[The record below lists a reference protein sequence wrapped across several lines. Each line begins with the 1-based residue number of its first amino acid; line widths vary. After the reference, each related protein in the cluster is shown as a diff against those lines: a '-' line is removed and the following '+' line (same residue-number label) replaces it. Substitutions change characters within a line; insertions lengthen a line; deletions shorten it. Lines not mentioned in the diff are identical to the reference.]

1 MEMPIV
7 RAIDLLAA
15 ASPEMTPQQLWSL
28 RIGERDR
35 RLIALRESLFGSELE
50 AIATCPLCAEQV
62 ELNFSTIDLRAGGF
76 ESEQEAPV
84 EIAGRSLRLRAP
96 NSEDLLS
103 LQNPQD
109 LAQCCDVLL
118 RRCLLDA
125 DSGEFSAEIEET
137 VAQKIEQL
145 DPFADIR
152 MCISCPNCQ
161 HAWREVFDIVSF
173 LWSEVARWAGR
184 TLRDVHTLAS
194 AYGWSEKEIL
204 ALSPARRQSYL
215 DMVAA

>member
-15 ASPEMTPQQLWSL
+15 ASPEMTSRQLWSL
-28 RIGERDR
+28 SIGERDK

-50 AIATCPLCAEQV
+50 AVATCPLCAEQV
-62 ELNFSTIDLRAGGF
+62 ELNFSTTDLRAGF
-76 ESEQEAPV
+76 ESEQEATV
-84 EIAGRSLRLRAP
+84 EIGGRSLRLRAP

-103 LQNPQD
+103 LRNPKD
-109 LAQCCDVLL
+109 LAQCCNVLL
-118 RRCLLDA
+118 RRCLSDA
-125 DSGEFSAEIEET
+125 DGGELSAEIEET
-137 VAQKIEQL
+137 VAQKIEQI

-152 MCISCPNCQ
+152 MCISCPKCQ
-161 HAWREVFDIVSF
+161 HSWREIFDIVSL
-173 LWSEVARWAGR
+173 LWSEIARWASR
-184 TLRDVHTLAS
+184 ILRDVHMLAS

-204 ALSPARRQSYL
+204 ALSPTRRQTYL